1 MFSNISVTC
10 LRGLNE
16 STDSSSFSSDDE
28 EATTSPTG
36 VSTIQSA
43 GPGES
48 QGRINSEATRLV
60 AGFIESHVRSSR
72 ARKGTREI
80 DASSFSCGRPSK
92 G

>member
-1 MFSNISVTC
+1 MASLSVTC
-10 LRGLNE
+10 LRGRNE

-48 QGRINSEATRLV
+48 
-60 AGFIESHVRSSR
+60 
-72 ARKGTREI
+72 KG
-80 DASSFSCGRPSK
+80 
-92 G
+92 